1 MTTKAFISAQRAS
14 LSDEQNAAAHR
25 ALGNDLTASILAG
38 GIDGCREVRGVY
50 NGVAEYSYLLEVE
63 NLTTDHVASFAEIA
77 RTFRQES
84 ILFVGPDRKAC
95 LLYTT
100 GLDAGKLEWLSG
112 EYQRIEPGFDP
123 LNEPESYTIDG
134 DAKFAVL

>member
-1 MTTKAFISAQRAS
+1 MTTKVFISAQRAS

-25 ALGNDLTASILAG
+25 ALGSDLTASILAG
-38 GIDGCREVRGVY
+38 GIDGYREVRGVY
-50 NGVAEYSYLLEVE
+50 NGVAEYSYLIEVE

-77 RTFRQES
+77 QTFRQEA

-100 GLDAGKLEWLSG
+100 GPDAGKLEWLPG

-123 LNEPESYTIDG
+123 INEPESYTIDG
-134 DAKFAVL
+134 GDKFAVL